1 MAAHRAD
8 REQMNSIAALI
19 SDVDGT
25 VMTHAKTLTP
35 RTCQAA
41 AELKAR
47 GIPFAVIS
55 ARPPRGMRMMVEPLG
70 LTFPLAGFNGGQF
83 TRPDLTPIE
92 DYAIA
97 PETAHRAYELLATK
111 GVDVWVF
118 DGSDWKIRN
127 PDGAHVA
134 HEKGTIQYDPIVVK
148 DFEQSLLAAHKI
160 VGVSDDHAL
169 LARVEAEM
177 QAALGNAANV
187 ARSQTYYLDITHPQA
202 NKGAGVRRL
211 AALMGVPME
220 NIAVIGDGHNDVAM
234 FEQTKFSIAMGNAAD
249 DVKKQARF
257 VTASNEEDGFAAA
270 VEKYVLGAAL

>member
-1 MAAHRAD
+1 MS
-8 REQMNSIAALI
+8 SIAALI

-25 VMTHAKTLTP
+25 VMTHDKQLTP
-35 RTCQAA
+35 RTREVAA
-41 AELKAR
+41 KLKAR

-70 LTFPLAGFNGGQF
+70 LTYPLAGFNGGLF
-83 TRPDLTPIE
+83 TRPDLTPVE
-92 DYAIA
+92 DFAIA
-97 PETAHRAYELLATK
+97 SDVARRAHDLLVAR

-127 PDGAHVA
+127 ADGAHVA

-148 DFEQSLLAAHKI
+148 DFDKALEAAHKI

-169 LARVEAEM
+169 IAKVETEM
-177 QAALGNAANV
+177 QAALGQGATA
-187 ARSQTYYLDITHPQA
+187 ARSQAYYLDITHPEA

-220 NIAVIGDGHNDVAM
+220 QIAVIGDGHNDIAM
-234 FEQTKFSIAMGNAAD
+234 FEQTPHSIAMGNASD
-249 DVKKQARF
+249 EVKERARF
-257 VTASNEEDGFAAA
+257 ITGSNDEDGFAAA
-270 VEKYVLGAAL
+270 IEKYVLGAA